1 MQFPIFK
8 TKISGEKRKFNLID
22 PKEQEKYFKLKA
34 GKEIEKIRKYLKTNT
49 FIVYLL
55 GKKNSGKGTYS
66 KMFANVVAPDKITHF
81 SVGDIVRDL
90 DKVFKDKKRKQ
101 ELVSFLEKNYRGRM
115 PLKDAILAIQNRDT
129 KTLLPTEFI
138 LAVLKNEILKQEKKS
153 IFIDGFP
160 RGMDQISYSLFFRDL
175 INYREDPDIFVLI
188 DVPNS
193 VLDERIKWRRVC
205 PACNTP
211 RSLKLLVT
219 SKIGYDKNKKEFY
232 LICDNPDC
240 KESRMVSK
248 EGDDKGIEPIKER
261 LAMDHELIKEA
272 FSLHG
277 VKKVLLRNT
286 IPVNSFKKHVDDYE
300 VTPEYYFEWDEK
312 TQVAAVKD
320 RPWVI
325 KDEEGEES
333 VSLLAQAVVVSMIK
347 QIAKALNL

>member
-8 TKISGEKRKFNLID
+8 TKITGEKRKFNLID

-34 GKEIEKIRKYLKTNT
+34 GKEIEKLRKYLNKNT
-49 FIVYLL
+49 FIIYLL

-66 KMFANVVAPDKITHF
+66 KMFANAVAPDKITHF

-90 DKVFKDKKRKQ
+90 DKVFKDKKQKK
-101 ELVSFLEKNYRGRM
+101 ELVDFLEKNYRGRM
-115 PLKDAILAIQNRDT
+115 PLKEVVSAIQKRDT

-138 LAVLKNEILKQEKKS
+138 LALLKREILKQGKKS

-205 PACNTP
+205 PVCQTS
-211 RSLKLLVT
+211 RSLKLLIT
-219 SKIGYDKNKKEFY
+219 SKVGYDKNKKEFY
-232 LICDNPDC
+232 LLCDNPGC
-240 KESRMVSK
+240 KGGRMVSK

-277 VKKVLLRNT
+277 IPKVLLRNT
-286 IPVNSFKKHVDDYE
+286 VPSDSFKKYVDDYE
-300 VTPEYYFEWDEK
+300 VTPEYYFEWNEK
-312 TQVAAVKD
+312 TESVEVKD
-320 RPWVI
+320 RPWVV
-325 KDEEGEES
+325 KDSEGNES

-347 QIAKALNL
+347 QVVKVLKL